1 MNEYFV
7 YILTNFS
14 KTVLYTG
21 VTNDLKRRL
30 YEHKD
35 GLNKKSFTTRYNCF
49 YLIYWDKFNRIEQ
62 AIAREKQIK
71 GWKRDKKESLINDF
85 NSDWR
90 FLNDEVE

>member
-14 KTVLYTG
+14 KTSLYTG

-30 YEHKD
+30 YEHKN

-49 YLIYWDKFNRIEQ
+49 YLIYWDKFNSIEQ

-71 GWKRDKKESLINDF
+71 GWKRDKKESLINNF
-85 NSDWR
+85 NPEWN